1 MKKQCKKIFRI
12 TLLAFLAAF
21 LTISFIVLFPQK
33 LFANKLKYKEFTVC
47 SNDRIDNDL
56 KIVLD
61 NAMGLVRKSELYDSS
76 YQYNIILCYNTFYNK
91 IDNKIF
97 GTGPAARS
105 RFHNVIIKVR
115 IDPKN
120 NLAAP
125 TFHKACE
132 VNLTEIIAHEMIHC
146 LQGHKYGILKFNPFK
161 HPEFWKLEGY
171 PEYIS
176 KQNEL
181 SSEGYNLTRDINRYV
196 NLKSKATDI
205 WISSE
210 EGGCEVPDYYY
221 KGKLMMEYLMNVKHL
236 SYDQILKD
244 TLSESTVYRE
254 MIKWKDNS
262 KEVKN

>member
-1 MKKQCKKIFRI
+1 MKKKRKKIFRI
-12 TLLAFLAAF
+12 TLLAFLATF
-21 LTISFIVLFPQK
+21 LTVVFIILFPQI
-33 LFANKLKYKEFTVC
+33 LFANKLNYKEFTVC
-47 SNDRIDNDL
+47 SNDKIDYDIE
-56 KIVLD
+56 IVLD
-61 NAMGLVRKSELYDSS
+61 DAMALVRKSELFDSN
-76 YQYNIILCYNTFYNK
+76 YKYTIILCYNSLYNK

-105 RFHNVIIKVR
+105 RLHNVIIKVR

-120 NLAAP
+120 NVGFP

-146 LQGHKYGILKFNPFK
+146 LQAHKYGISKFNPFK

-181 SSEGYNLTRDINRYV
+181 SSKRYNLAADINRYV

-205 WISSE
+205 WISSG
-210 EGGCEVPDYYY
+210 EGGCEIPDYYY
-221 KGKLMMEYLMNVKHL
+221 KGRLMVEYLMKIKHL

-244 TLSESTVYRE
+244 TNSENTIFQE
-254 MIKWKDNS
+254 MIEWN
-262 KEVKN
+262 NNN